1 MDRCQRRP
9 RWDKSS
15 RGGRLHRPGW
25 VLIQIGVTSMQMT
38 MIEALNSA
46 LVLELERDQRVVLLG
61 QDIGANGGV
70 FRVTEHLQRKFGEER
85 VFDTPLSES
94 AIIGSSVGM
103 AVYGLRPIAE
113 IQVAGFLFVCMNQ
126 LVSQAAR
133 IRFRSAG
140 AYTCPLVVR
149 APYGGGVRTP
159 ELHSD
164 SLEGVFL
171 QTPGLKVVIPS
182 NPYDAKGLLA
192 SAVADPDPVLFLENI
207 KLYRSFRQETPE
219 EYYTIPLGQAKTVQE
234 GSDVS
239 LFAYGA
245 MVLVAVEAAKQAQKE
260 SGTSVEVIDLRTVWP
275 LDEDAIVASVE
286 KTGRAIVVHEA
297 PRAGGIGAEV
307 TAIIN
312 EHCLYSLLKPVERV
326 TGYDTPY
333 PVPGLEDYYLPTPA
347 KVLTALRRAMEP

>member
-1 MDRCQRRP
+1 
-9 RWDKSS
+9 
-15 RGGRLHRPGW
+15 
-25 VLIQIGVTSMQMT
+25 MQMT

-46 LVLELERDQRVVLLG
+46 LALELERDKRVVLLG

-70 FRVTEHLQRKFGEER
+70 FRVTEHLQSKFGQVR

-103 AVYGLRPIAE
+103 AVYGLRPVAE
-113 IQVAGFLFVCMNQ
+113 IQFAGFLLVCMNQ

-164 SLEGVFL
+164 SLEGMFL

-192 SAVADPDPVLFLENI
+192 SAIADPDPVLFLENI

-219 EYYTIPLGQAKTVQE
+219 EHYTIPLGKAKTVQE

-239 LFAYGA
+239 IFAYGA
-245 MVLVAVEAAKQAQKE
+245 MVNVAVEAAKLAQQE
-260 SGTSVEVIDLRTVWP
+260 MGISIEIFDLRTIWP
-275 LDEDAIVASVE
+275 LDEDAIIHSVE

-312 EHCLYSLLKPVERV
+312 DHCLYSLLKPVGRV

-347 KVLTALRRAMEP
+347 KVLTQLRQVMEP

>member
-1 MDRCQRRP
+1 
-9 RWDKSS
+9 
-15 RGGRLHRPGW
+15 
-25 VLIQIGVTSMQMT
+25 MQMT

-46 LVLELERDQRVVLLG
+46 LALEMERDQRVILLG
-61 QDIGANGGV
+61 QDIGKNGGV
-70 FRVTEHLQRKFGEER
+70 FRVTEYLQQKFGEER

-94 AIIGSSVGM
+94 GIIDSSGGM
-103 AVYGLRPIAE
+103 AIYGLRPIAE
-113 IQVAGFLFVCMNQ
+113 IQFARFLFVCMNQ

-149 APYGGGVRTP
+149 GPYGGGVRTP

-171 QTPGLKVVIPS
+171 QTRGLKVAIPS
-182 NPYDAKGLLA
+182 NPYHAKGLLA
-192 SAVADPDPVLFLENI
+192 SAVADPDPGLFLENI

-219 EYYTIPLGQAKTVQE
+219 EHYSIPLGKAKTVQE
-234 GSDVS
+234 RTDVS
-239 LFAYGA
+239 VFAYGA
-245 MVLVAVEAAKQAQKE
+245 MISVALEAAKQAQQNF
-260 SGTSVEVIDLRTVWP
+260 GASVEIIDLRTVWP
-275 LDEDAIVASVE
+275 LDEEAIVASVE

-297 PRAGGIGAEV
+297 ARAGGVGAEV

-312 EHCLYSLLKPVERV
+312 EHWLYSLLKPVERV

-333 PVPGLEDYYLPTPA
+333 PVPGQEDYYLPSPA
-347 KVLTALRRAMEP
+347 KVLTALRQVMEPV

>member
-1 MDRCQRRP
+1 
-9 RWDKSS
+9 
-15 RGGRLHRPGW
+15 
-25 VLIQIGVTSMQMT
+25 MQMT

-46 LVLELERDQRVVLLG
+46 LALEMERDQRVILLG
-61 QDIGANGGV
+61 QDIGKNGGV
-70 FRVTEHLQRKFGEER
+70 FRVTEHLQQKFGEER

-94 AIIGSSVGM
+94 GIIGSSVGM
-103 AVYGLRPIAE
+103 AIYGLRPIAE
-113 IQVAGFLFVCMNQ
+113 IQFAGFLFLCMNQ

-171 QTPGLKVVIPS
+171 QTPGLKMVIPS

-219 EYYTIPLGQAKTVQE
+219 EHYSIPLGKAKTVQE
-234 GSDVS
+234 GTDVS
-239 LFAYGA
+239 VFAYSA
-245 MVLVAVEAAKQAQKE
+245 MVNVALEAAKLAQQE
-260 SGTSVEVIDLRTVWP
+260 MGTSVEIIDLRTVWP
-275 LDEDAIVASVE
+275 LDEQAIVNSVE

-312 EHCLYSLLKPVERV
+312 EHCLYSLLKPVERI
-326 TGYDTPY
+326 TGYDTPF

>member
-1 MDRCQRRP
+1 
-9 RWDKSS
+9 
-15 RGGRLHRPGW
+15 
-25 VLIQIGVTSMQMT
+25 MQMT

-46 LVLELERDQRVVLLG
+46 LALELERDQRIVLLG
-61 QDIGANGGV
+61 QDIGPNGGV

-94 AIIGSSVGM
+94 AIIGSSIGM
-103 AVYGLRPIAE
+103 AIYGLRPIAE
-113 IQVAGFLFVCMNQ
+113 IQFAGFLFVCMNQ

-133 IRFRSAG
+133 IRLRSAG

-159 ELHSD
+159 EMHPY

-192 SAVADPDPVLFLENI
+192 SAVDDPDPVLFLENI

-219 EYYTIPLGQAKTVQE
+219 EYYSIPLGKAKTVQE
-234 GSDVS
+234 GTDASI
-239 LFAYGA
+239 FAYGA
-245 MVLVAVEAAKQAQKE
+245 MVNVALEAAKQAQQE
-260 SGTSVEVIDLRTVWP
+260 AGTSVEVIDLRTVWP
-275 LDEDAIVASVE
+275 LDEEAIASSVE

-307 TAIIN
+307 TSIIN

-326 TGYDTPY
+326 TGYDAPY

-347 KVLTALRRAMEP
+347 KVLTALRQVMEP

>member
-1 MDRCQRRP
+1 M
-9 RWDKSS
+9 
-15 RGGRLHRPGW
+15 H
-25 VLIQIGVTSMQMT
+25 MQMT
-38 MIEALNSA
+38 MVEALNKGLA
-46 LVLELERDQRVVLLG
+46 QELERDTKVVLFG

-70 FRVTEHLQRKFGEER
+70 FRVTEHLQEKVGEQR

-94 AIIGSSVGM
+94 AIIGSAVGM
-103 AVYGLRPIAE
+103 SVYGLRPIAE
-113 IQVAGFLFVCMNQ
+113 IQFAGFLYVCMNQ
-126 LVSQAAR
+126 LVTQAAR
-133 IRFRSAG
+133 MRFRSAG
-140 AYTCPLVVR
+140 AFTCPMVVR

-164 SLEGVFL
+164 SLEGIFM

-219 EYYTIPLGQAKTVQE
+219 EYYTEPLGKAKTVQE
-234 GSDVS
+234 GTDVS

-245 MVLVAVEAAKQAQKE
+245 MVPVAIEAAKQAKQE
-260 SGTSVEVIDLRTVWP
+260 SGTSVEIIDLRTVWP
-275 LDEDAIVASVE
+275 LDEAAIVASVE
-286 KTGRAIVVHEA
+286 KTGRAVIVHEA
-297 PRAGGIGAEV
+297 PRAGGVGAEV

-312 EHCLYSLLKPVERV
+312 EHCLYSLLKPVGRV

-333 PVPGLEDYYLPTPA
+333 S
-347 KVLTALRRAMEP
+347 